1 MKLTELQDAWIKAQK
16 NEGRNRQI
24 HNCIFQYYSPFT
36 VIELIENQ
44 QRFIKNYKW
53 WESCMGVGMWL
64 SVISMQE
71 KKNKCKTRDKI
82 RIQNKLWNFQVM
94 MANWTAF
101 KNPIKII
108 LKIS

>member
-1 MKLTELQDAWIKAQK
+1 MHESKPKK
-16 NEGRNRQI
+16 NERRNRQI
-24 HNCIFQYYSPFT
+24 HNYIFQYYSPFT
-36 VIELIENQ
+36 VVEPIENQ
-44 QRFIKNYKW
+44 QRFRKNYKW

-71 KKNKCKTRDKI
+71 KKNICKTRDKI

-101 KNPIKII
+101 KNSIKII